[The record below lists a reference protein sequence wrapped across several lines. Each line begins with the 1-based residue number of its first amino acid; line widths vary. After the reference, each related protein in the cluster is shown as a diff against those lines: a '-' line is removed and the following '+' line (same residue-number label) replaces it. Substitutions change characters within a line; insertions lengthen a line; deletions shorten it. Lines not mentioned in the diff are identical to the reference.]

1 MKTLWMSFAVY
12 LLMPTGVW
20 AHGDLTQVPTS
31 VQIIQYKTTLWLNP
45 DDLETRNQL
54 AMAYYLSGALD
65 DAEKE
70 LRYVLKTD
78 GRDFDALD
86 GLGIVLIRK
95 GKYPEA
101 LAVLEKAASINEQDL
116 MVHVHL
122 SVVYS
127 KMSAPEKARRAWKN
141 ALSRTANRIE
151 RRQIEKELKLVSGP
165 K

>member
-1 MKTLWMSFAVY
+1 MKTLWLSLAVY
-12 LLMPTGVW
+12 LLTPTGVW

-54 AMAYYLSGALD
+54 AMAYYLIGAVEA
-65 DAEKE
+65 AEKE

-78 GRDFDALD
+78 GRDFNALD

-95 GKYPEA
+95 QKYPEA

-122 SVVYS
+122 HVVYS
-127 KMSAPEKARRAWKN
+127 KMSAPEKARRAWKK
-141 ALSRTANRIE
+141 ALSLTANRIE
-151 RRQIEKELKLVSGP
+151 RRQIEKELKLVSGS